1 MMAFVRPS
9 ATEAFGSRINE
20 LLKQQAL
27 VNVARPSVVCDA
39 LVKSLLA
46 LYLRGFYD
54 NHIMVLFSFLC
65 QGFN

>member
-46 LYLRGFYD
+46 RFYP
-54 NHIMVLFSFLC
+54 LFKRIL
-65 QGFN
+65 